1 MLKRILGMTLLV
13 TLLIGCVPNM
23 VVDTKGRSGTFE
35 FSRAEELTNDK
46 QHCEKLVKDN
56 VNLVVDYS
64 KFAFAKYVEMGTLGL
79 IEAKELKSKTI
90 NRNCLTNRGHSVLD

>member
-35 FSRAEELTNDK
+35 FSRGRRAN
-46 QHCEKLVKDN
+46 
-56 VNLVVDYS
+56 
-64 KFAFAKYVEMGTLGL
+64 
-79 IEAKELKSKTI
+79 
-90 NRNCLTNRGHSVLD
+90 

>member
-35 FSRAEELTNDK
+35 FSRAEELTHDK
-46 QHCEKLVKDN
+46 QHCEKLVRDN

-64 KFAFAKYVEMGTLGL
+64 KFAFAICGNG
-79 IEAKELKSKTI
+79 
-90 NRNCLTNRGHSVLD
+90 NFRFN

>member
-1 MLKRILGMTLLV
+1 MKKILLLA
-13 TLLIGCVPNM
+13 LLLCFLQACAYKPVI
-23 VVDTKGRSGTFE
+23 DTKGRSGTFE
-35 FSRAEELTNDK
+35 FSRAEELTDDK
-46 QHCEKLVKDN
+46 QHCKKLVKDN
-56 VNLVVDYS
+56 VNLVIDYS